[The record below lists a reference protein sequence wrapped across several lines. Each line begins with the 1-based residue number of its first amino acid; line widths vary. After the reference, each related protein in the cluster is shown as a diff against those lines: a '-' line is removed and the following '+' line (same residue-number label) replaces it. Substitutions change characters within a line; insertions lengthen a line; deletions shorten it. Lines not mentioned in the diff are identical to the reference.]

1 MNETKYYLIHFTCGC
16 GEGWD
21 FVEARDEEDATS
33 MAYQGAIENYESY
46 EGLHGIRGMAEIAE
60 EDFGVEIGDVDYD
73 TTLYADIETAYFEE
87 KENTIDYWAEEV
99 TYEQYIRQD
108 ETWQEG
114 DDDE

>member
-73 TTLYADIETAYFEE
+73 SALYIDIETAYFEE

-114 DDDE
+114 DDE